1 MAFMDMALAAAE
13 AVCNHPSQKMLTKN
27 FALGVGMDGSAKDR
41 FYL

>member
-1 MAFMDMALAAAE
+1 MSAHLHPAVAV